1 MKSDGKIKIILY
13 RNSLVAQQVE
23 DLVLSLQWCGSLLWL
38 RFYPCPRNF
47 QMVQVQPKQK
57 RIIQYKDPLHMDKK
71 EIYSSIGKWAKGMNK
86 QYTGK
91 HCQLFD
97 IDDERTFIFTSF
109 GKSAS

>member
-1 MKSDGKIKIILY
+1 
-13 RNSLVAQQVE
+13 
-23 DLVLSLQWCGSLLWL
+23 
-38 RFYPCPRNF
+38 
-47 QMVQVQPKQK
+47 
-57 RIIQYKDPLHMDKK
+57 MDKK

-91 HCQLFD
+91 HCQIFD